1 MSQSDVLGQRRCEA
15 THLLRVSMAT
25 ASITRNHRKLEVYLY
40 IKIHENTKSS
50 KKNNRAKNRMKSV
63 TPSGGRGLVTIS
75 ETFLLVNS

>member
-1 MSQSDVLGQRRCEA
+1 MRRSA
-15 THLLRVSMAT
+15 SSVAMAT

-50 KKNNRAKNRMKSV
+50 KKNNRAENRMKPV
-63 TPSGGRGLVTIS
+63 TPSGGLVTIS